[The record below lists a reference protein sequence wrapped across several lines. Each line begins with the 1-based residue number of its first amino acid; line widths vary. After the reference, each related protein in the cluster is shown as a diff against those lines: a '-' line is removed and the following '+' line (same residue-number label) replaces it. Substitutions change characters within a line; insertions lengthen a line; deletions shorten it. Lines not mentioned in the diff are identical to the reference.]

1 MAHFVDI
8 NKIRETIFTLNSI
21 ILSGELFAQ
30 KYNVG
35 IEFAPSLYPRKK
47 YWLTLKK
54 IISHS
59 CLELSVLMR
68 NSKELLD
75 VNSHKIDTHKILMC
89 ADLINS
95 NVKNYDFIFIANKII
110 HAKSF
115 QLRAVGSNKYEEAF
129 EWWNGRIEIS
139 GTDQKQKPWSLNL
152 NVSDWL
158 GTLELFLDETEAI
171 LHSLQNSSEDILR
184 NN

>member
-1 MAHFVDI
+1 MSHFVDI
-8 NKIRETIFTLNSI
+8 SKIRETIFTLNSI
-21 ILSGELFAQ
+21 ILSGESFAV

-35 IEFAPSLYPRKK
+35 IESAPSLYPRKK

-54 IISHS
+54 IISNR

-75 VNSHKIDTHKILMC
+75 ANGHNIKTHKILIC
-89 ADLINS
+89 ADLIDS
-95 NVKNYDFIFIANKII
+95 KVISYDFVFIANKII

-115 QLRAVGSNKYEEAF
+115 QLTPVASIKYDESF
-129 EWWNGRIEIS
+129 EWWDGGIVIS
-139 GTDQKQKPWSLNL
+139 GTGQNKKPWILSI

-158 GTLELFLDETEAI
+158 GNIESFLNSTETD
-171 LHSLQNSSEDILR
+171 LHTIQNASEDMLR

>member
-1 MAHFVDI
+1 MTHFVDI
-8 NKIRETIFTLNSI
+8 SKIRETIFTINSI
-21 ILSGELFAQ
+21 ILSGESFAQ

-35 IEFAPSLYPRKK
+35 IESAPSLYPRKK

-75 VNSHKIDTHKILMC
+75 VNDHKIDTHKILVC

-95 NVKNYDFIFIANKII
+95 NIKSYDFVFIANKII

-115 QLRAVGSNKYEEAF
+115 QLTPVGSNKYEEPF
-129 EWWNGRIEIS
+129 EWWDGRIEIG
-139 GTDQKQKPWSLNL
+139 GTDQKKKPWSLSI

-158 GTLELFLDETEAI
+158 GTMESFLNETEAL